1 MREKYTES
9 PNLTFTMYI
18 HQATRTGGEISHM
31 ECDINLVRD
40 AGYRKADEKRHR
52 ENTNDKQVKQQ
63 NNGDWVIAVES
74 EVRWSGYR
82 LDQ

>member
-1 MREKYTES
+1 MK
-9 PNLTFTMYI
+9 M
-18 HQATRTGGEISHM
+18 
-31 ECDINLVRD
+31 VRD
-40 AGYRKADEKRHR
+40 AGCRKADEKRHR